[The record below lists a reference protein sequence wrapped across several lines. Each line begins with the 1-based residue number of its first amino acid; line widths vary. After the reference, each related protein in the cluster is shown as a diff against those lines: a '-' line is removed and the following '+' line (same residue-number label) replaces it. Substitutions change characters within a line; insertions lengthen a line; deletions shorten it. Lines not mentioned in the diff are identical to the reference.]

1 MRKRIY
7 PMLLCV
13 LLLIGAV
20 TPAFAAE
27 TGSIT
32 VLFRHEGQP
41 VAEASFALYKAAE
54 WNDGNY
60 TLVAPFSSYRVRM
73 PDDPSSEEWKVL
85 ASTLAAYVDRDRV
98 VPLTTGKTDA
108 DGQLAFAGLETGLYL
123 VIGEMGQSGDSL
135 LFPQPMLVTVPFRKT
150 DGTDDPDVV
159 IEPKYDARE
168 VTEKTVT
175 RRALKIWKDDGNE
188 QARPQEI
195 TVQLLCDGELW
206 DEQVLSAENNWS
218 YTWENLEAAHSWS
231 LTEKQVP
238 ADYTVAITQEGVTF
252 TVTNTNDVPPPP
264 SSVPPPS
271 SDVPPPPSS
280 VPPPQTGLLWWPV
293 PILFVLGAITVVGG
307 ILLLLRKKS

>member
-7 PMLLCV
+7 SMLLCV
-13 LLLIGAV
+13 LLLVGAV
-20 TPAFAAE
+20 TPVFAAE

-32 VLFRHEGQP
+32 VWFRHEGQP
-41 VAEASFALYKAAE
+41 VADASFALYKAAE
-54 WNDGNY
+54 WNDSGY
-60 TLVAPFSSYRVRM
+60 ALVDPFSSYPVRT
-73 PDDPSSEEWKVL
+73 PDDPSSDEWKAL
-85 ASTLAAYVDRDRV
+85 ASTLAAYADRDQV

-108 DGQLAFAGLETGLYL
+108 TGKLTFAGLETGLYL
-123 VIGEMGQSGDSL
+123 VIGEIAQSGDRL

-150 DGTDDPDVV
+150 DGTDDPNVV
-159 IEPKYDARE
+159 IEPKYDSQ
-168 VTEKTVT
+168 VVVDKTVM

-195 TVQLLCDGELW
+195 TVQLLCDGEPW

-218 YTWENLEAAHSWS
+218 YTWENLEAAHVWR

-238 ADYTVAITQEGVTF
+238 ADYTVEITQEGVTF
-252 TVTNTNDVPPPP
+252 TVTNTNDAP
-264 SSVPPPS
+264 PPPS

-293 PILFVLGAITVVGG
+293 PILFALGAIAVGGG